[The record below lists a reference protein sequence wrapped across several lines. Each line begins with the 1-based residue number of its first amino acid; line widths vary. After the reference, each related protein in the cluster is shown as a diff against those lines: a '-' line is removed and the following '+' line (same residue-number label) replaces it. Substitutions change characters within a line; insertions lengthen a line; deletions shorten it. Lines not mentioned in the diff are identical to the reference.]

1 MSYNGWISYDNEKSY
16 TGEKD
21 IHPFV
26 NQNFLETL
34 RGFRENQEN
43 NWGVQRFKILKP
55 SMKDFEKIV
64 QITNKAKFP

>member
-1 MSYNGWISYDNEKSY
+1 MSYNGWISYDNDK
-16 TGEKD
+16 GEKD
-21 IHPFV
+21 IHLFV

-34 RGFRENQEN
+34 RAFRENQEN